1 VRTSERRQ
9 LKQDRFAQTTG
20 EIISEAVAHSRS
32 VIITAILAAIVLALA
47 LGSGWYWNYRN
58 QQANLALGKAMDSY
72 NAPLRPPDTPAPED
86 TTTPSFTSALE
97 RARSAHQQF
106 QQIAAQ
112 YGFTKSGQAA
122 RYMAALTAIDMG
134 DSKAGEGELKQV
146 ADSRNHDIAS
156 LAKLA
161 LAGVYSNSNRFKEA
175 LPLYQYLVSHPTDSV
190 SKEMAELE
198 LASLYVASNQSG
210 DATKLYNQLIKDNPK
225 GAAASIAQQR
235 LQAMK

>member
-9 LKQDRFAQTTG
+9 LKQDKFAQTTG

-32 VIITAILAAIVLALA
+32 LIITAVITAIMLALA

-72 NAPLRPPDTPAPED
+72 NAPLRPPDTPAQED
-86 TTTPSFTSALE
+86 TTAPSFPSALE
-97 RARSAHQQF
+97 RARTARQQF
-106 QQIAAQ
+106 QQIARK

-134 DSKAGEGELKQV
+134 DSMAGEQELKQV
-146 ADSRNHDIAS
+146 ADSRNHDMAA

-161 LAGVYSNSNRFKEA
+161 LAGVYTNSNRSKEA
-175 LPLYQYLVSHPTDSV
+175 LQLYQYLVSHPTDSV

-198 LASLYVASNQSG
+198 LASLYTASNQAAE
-210 DATKLYNQLIKDNPK
+210 ATKVYNQLIKDNPK